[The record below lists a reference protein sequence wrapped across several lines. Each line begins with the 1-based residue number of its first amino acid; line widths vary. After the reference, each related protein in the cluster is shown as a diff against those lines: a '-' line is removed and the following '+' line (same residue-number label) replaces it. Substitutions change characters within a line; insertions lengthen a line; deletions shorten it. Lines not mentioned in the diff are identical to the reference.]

1 MAGGWG
7 GLAGRAPNHTTIV
20 VFIFV
25 AEAIFTIIIISSWL
39 LRFNLPTVG
48 TWERER
54 KVDAKRERLWF
65 TPRESCIGAGLI
77 TNYRSE
83 RKVKS
88 L

>member
-1 MAGGWG
+1 MRIAGRGMEGGREGWRMADGVGWT
-7 GLAGRAPNHTTIV
+7 GRAPNHTTIV

-54 KVDAKRERLWF
+54 
-65 TPRESCIGAGLI
+65 
-77 TNYRSE
+77 
-83 RKVKS
+83 
-88 L
+88 